1 MNRCFVRTVCA
12 SVIAATMSVSFPG
25 VAAARLIGTE
35 EAVRTGPAAAGMTGD
50 RHAIDRDSLRAL
62 FERDD
67 VRRQL
72 EALGVDPRQAR
83 ERVEAMTD
91 GEIERLAGQVGTL
104 PAGGDGGSILGF
116 AFAVFLILLITDIL
130 GLTKIFPF
138 TRSIR

>member
-35 EAVRTGPAAAGMTGD
+35 EAARTEAAVAGTPV
-50 RHAIDRDSLRAL
+50 DRDALRAL

-83 ERVEAMTD
+83 ERVDAMTD
-91 GEIERLAGQVGTL
+91 GEIERLAGQVGAL
-104 PAGGDGGSILGF
+104 PAGGDGGSILGV

-138 TRSIR
+138 TRSVR

>member
-1 MNRCFVRTVCA
+1 MNRYFARSVSA
-12 SVIAATMSVSFPG
+12 SLIAATMSLSFPG
-25 VAAARLIGTE
+25 AAAARLIGTE
-35 EAVRTGPAAAGMTGD
+35 EAVRTETAAVGST
-50 RHAIDRDSLRAL
+50 IDRDALHAL

-72 EALGVDPRQAR
+72 ESLGVDPRQAR
-83 ERVEAMTD
+83 ERVDALTD
-91 GEIERLAGQVGTL
+91 GEIERLAGQVGVL

-138 TRSIR
+138 TRSVR

>member
-1 MNRCFVRTVCA
+1 MNRCFARSVSA
-12 SVIAATMSVSFPG
+12 SLIVATMSLSFPG

-35 EAVRTGPAAAGMTGD
+35 EAARTETVAAGVSV
-50 RHAIDRDSLRAL
+50 DRDSLRAL

-72 EALGVDPRQAR
+72 ESLGVDPRQAR
-83 ERVEAMTD
+83 ARVDAMTD
-91 GEIERLAGQVGTL
+91 GEIERLAGQVGVL

-116 AFAVFLILLITDIL
+116 AFAIFLILLITDIL

-138 TRSIR
+138 TRSVR